1 MNALATKSLNS
12 VKYGLEANYY
22 VSLLVTVVTA
32 VMSVTGKDSF
42 FTMGDDLYGPLGN
55 NLKIML
61 IYLALAQLVV
71 FIYCLRKQ
79 NYRELTI
86 MGLFIILLI
95 GGVEF
100 YGAINDVPIDEKY
113 NPFFLYTGLSH
124 IFYGILSFLPDK
136 NDQMDAPNIN

>member
-32 VMSVTGKDSF
+32 IMSVTGKDSF

-136 NDQMDAPNIN
+136 KDQMDATNIN